1 MWGNWWLS
9 CWPGRGSDGGQD
21 VGPGRSFGGVADY
34 CLHDPRM
41 PGEAH
46 HPESAERVEWT
57 ETRNLATSEG
67 ERAGRIM
74 AATAEASPELKCLA
88 GVAATGRKLE
98 KPVCHYSLSWAKDEK
113 PDRQE
118 MRRAAQESLKALGM
132 ERHQALVVSHR
143 DGQPH
148 VHVIANRVDP
158 ESGKAAGLNRSKLK
172 LSKWAEE
179 YERGQ
184 GKIRCPQRERNNARR
199 GQGKRVQD
207 RVSRP
212 TGRHRREEMNPQQE
226 ERQAI
231 PAGRAGAGA
240 GGLAAGRGARGVGA
254 ASEAAWQGARGTG
267 ETEQAGVVGA
277 LRASP
282 AAAGILGERLPRGA
296 GALQAMAGAGRRS
309 ARDRRGDPRTN
320 GSAGTLPGG
329 VGGAA
334 TLGAGFVGK
343 RAFRSGAGD
352 REQGGRILPRGPGRV
367 GETGAGGGAV
377 ERALTGF
384 LQSS

>member
-1 MWGNWWLS
+1 MREFNRIGVNLNQMARAMNS
-9 CWPGRGSDGGQD
+9 GAAAPAGTREAVERVGELVARLCGRGGG
-21 VGPGRSFGGVADY
+21 VMVVKMSSPGRSFGGVADY

-74 AATAEASPELKCLA
+74 AATAEASPELKRLA

-179 YERGQ
+179 YERE
-184 GKIRCPQRERNNARR
+184 PEF
-199 GQGKRVQD
+199 
-207 RVSRP
+207 
-212 TGRHRREEMNPQQE
+212 
-226 ERQAI
+226 
-231 PAGRAGAGA
+231 
-240 GGLAAGRGARGVGA
+240 
-254 ASEAAWQGARGTG
+254 
-267 ETEQAGVVGA
+267 
-277 LRASP
+277 
-282 AAAGILGERLPRGA
+282 PRKV
-296 GALQAMAGAGRRS
+296 
-309 ARDRRGDPRTN
+309 DTPN
-320 GSAGTLPGG
+320 G
-329 VGGAA
+329 
-334 TLGAGFVGK
+334 
-343 RAFRSGAGD
+343 
-352 REQGGRILPRGPGRV
+352 
-367 GETGAGGGAV
+367 
-377 ERALTGF
+377 
-384 LQSS
+384 